1 MSLLELPPEEKA
13 KLQTNL
19 RTLLDRVHR
28 ACDNAHRDPADVQV
42 LLATKTQ
49 SPERIAAILE
59 AGHHL
64 IGENRAQELRD
75 KAPALAAYQP
85 EWHFI
90 GPLQK
95 NKVRNVVGVARLIHA
110 VDSFTLAEEI
120 ALRAETLAQRGA
132 DPGPVAIL
140 LEVQLVPEANKA
152 GVPPSEALA
161 LAHRMATLPRIH
173 LRGLMCIPPPVAHP
187 EDASPYFRQLAQ
199 LRAEG
204 ESQGLTLPELS
215 MGMSQDFETAIACGA
230 TLIRVGS
237 AVFGSRN

>member
-1 MSLLELPPEEKA
+1 MLPPEDKA
-13 KLQTNL
+13 QLQTNL
-19 RTLLDRVHR
+19 RLLLDRVHR
-28 ACDNAHRDPADVQV
+28 ACDRANRDPAGVQV

-59 AGHHL
+59 AGHRL

-75 KAPALAAYQP
+75 KAPLLAPYQP

-110 VDSFTLAEEI
+110 VDSFSLAEEI
-120 ALRAETLAQRGA
+120 SLRAEALAQRDA

-152 GVPPSEALA
+152 GVPPALALA
-161 LAHRMATLPRIH
+161 LAHQLATLPRIA
-173 LRGLMCIPPPVAHP
+173 LRGLMCIPPPVDRP
-187 EDASPYFRQLAQ
+187 EDASPYFRQLAH
-199 LRAEG
+199 LREEG
-204 ESQGLTLPELS
+204 EAQGLRLPELS

-237 AVFGSRN
+237 AVFGLRN